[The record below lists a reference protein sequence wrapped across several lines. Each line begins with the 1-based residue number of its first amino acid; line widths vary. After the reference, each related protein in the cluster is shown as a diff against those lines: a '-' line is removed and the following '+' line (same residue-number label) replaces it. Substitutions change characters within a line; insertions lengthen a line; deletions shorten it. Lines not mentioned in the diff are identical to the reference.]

1 MTLEV
6 FLAQSEQE
14 MLSCLEPYQQE
25 LVNELLR
32 TTKGDCLAA
41 ADKWLNSNMSQTVA
55 FGGEKKHSVFRD
67 KLFEE
72 LEKFICGCDDGRYE
86 AERKELQ
93 ETSTKG
99 KDAILCAISGAIGA
113 QIGVAGV
120 FVAPALVLIFQ
131 SIGKIVI
138 NAWCETQKANRLA
151 LQEHP
156 NTTEP

>member
-1 MTLEV
+1 MILEE

-14 MLSCLEPYQQE
+14 MLGCLEPYQQE
-25 LVNELLR
+25 LINELLCI
-32 TTKGDCLAA
+32 TKGDRLAA
-41 ADKWLNSNMSQTVA
+41 ADKWLNSNMSQTVV

-67 KLFEE
+67 KFFEE

-86 AERKELQ
+86 AERKELL

-99 KDAILCAISGAIGA
+99 KEAILYAISAAIGA
-113 QIGVAGV
+113 QMGVAGA

-131 SIGKIVI
+131 STGKIVI

-151 LQEHP
+151 LQEQP
-156 NTTEP
+156 TTHES